1 MASQPASFPQFSK
14 LPLELRDMIWGYALP
29 EPRVFEVLDS
39 PSSSQSQSSPSGR
52 LMFADVRNEP
62 PPSIARVCRD
72 ARQAVLRR
80 YKPIAFS
87 GTVKHL
93 DLRRDIILLDSYLQV
108 KRLLKVIRLLSQ
120 IEPIRRSATRL
131 ALGTS
136 WGLHTGLHLRMFHRS
151 VQTKRNMARFLEY
164 VSKFRH
170 LETIIL
176 VVYQRSAFGLRLKCC
191 SPAPV
196 GPVPD
201 HRYQHLNH
209 QHQPLLP
216 HQPHPHHQHQ
226 HYQYNNQQYQNPSHG
241 QGQGQGQR
249 NVNMLP
255 WRHYDLYESYHFN
268 FNVNFNFDNYWLRR
282 PYQSRLVR
290 YEPEDDREKVQSSQS
305 SQPAHLLARHS
316 KQCAHDP
323 QPRGYQVHDLKG
335 TFEGWLKKLQD
346 DETAVPG
353 LRVPN
358 LETATLTW
366 IYTGVRNDGFY

>member
-1 MASQPASFPQFSK
+1 MESQPPSFPQFSN

-39 PSSSQSQSSPSGR
+39 PSSTPSQTTPSGR

-151 VQTKRNMARFLEY
+151 VQTKRNMKRFLEY
-164 VSKFRH
+164 VSKFRQ

-176 VVYQRSAFGLRLKCC
+176 VVYQRSAFGLRLRCC
-191 SPAPV
+191 GGIRPE
-196 GPVPD
+196 
-201 HRYQHLNH
+201 
-209 QHQPLLP
+209 HQPR
-216 HQPHPHHQHQ
+216 
-226 HYQYNNQQYQNPSHG
+226 G
-241 QGQGQGQR
+241 
-249 NVNMLP
+249 LP

-268 FNVNFNFDNYWLRR
+268 FNVNFNLDNYWLRR

-290 YEPEDDREKVQSSQS
+290 YDPEDDDRERAETEKQQ
-305 SQPAHLLARHS
+305 QQQQQQRHHS
-316 KQCAHDP
+316 KQCLHDPQP

-335 TFEGWLKKLQD
+335 TFESWLRKSAE
-346 DETAVPG
+346 DEAPG
-353 LRVPN
+353 LGPSLRVPG

-366 IYTGVRNDGFY
+366 IYTGVRNGDYY